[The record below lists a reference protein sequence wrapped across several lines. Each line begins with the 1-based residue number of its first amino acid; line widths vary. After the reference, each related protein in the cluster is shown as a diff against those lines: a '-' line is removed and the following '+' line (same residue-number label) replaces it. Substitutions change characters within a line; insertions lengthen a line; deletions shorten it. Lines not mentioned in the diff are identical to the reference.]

1 MKLDFFK
8 QYSLLVVN
16 FSVLLESKSH
26 EITNDQSLY
35 LKGTITSSRSPYDS
49 FMSAKNYQVSK
60 MYKQNWLSNE
70 HFLIF

>member
-35 LKGTITSSRSPYDS
+35 LKGITSSRSPYDS

-70 HFLIF
+70 NFLIF